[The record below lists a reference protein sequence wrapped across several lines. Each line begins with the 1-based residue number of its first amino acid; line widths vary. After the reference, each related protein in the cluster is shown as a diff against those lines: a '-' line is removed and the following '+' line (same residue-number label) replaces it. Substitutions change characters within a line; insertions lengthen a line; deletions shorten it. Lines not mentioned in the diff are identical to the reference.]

1 MTRTKTAEQ
10 YEAAYNWLS
19 TEQVADRL
27 GMTTEHVRGL
37 IRDEHL
43 GPSGVMNISRSSRA
57 IYRISPE
64 EIERFMRES
73 KERFLAEHKERKGE
87 PQTA

>member
-1 MTRTKTAEQ
+1 MSREKTARQ
-10 YEAAYNWLS
+10 HVAAFNWRS
-19 TEQVADRL
+19 TREVAALL